1 MFRQTRENV
10 TVADP
15 DNAGYYIQ
23 SGQQRAR
30 GLEMDMVWEPSL
42 AFSLLANYAHTDTRD
57 DGTSP
62 GDRVARVPDNS
73 GRIAARYRILSGP
86 AQGLGVGAGVTAVSP
101 RELTLPNTI
110 ALPGYAVFDAQ
121 ASYDVGRF
129 TLGLSLVNLTGRKA
143 WDPSSYMGYPVVAP
157 NQPRSTYVTLKMDLK

>member
-1 MFRQTRENV
+1 M

-129 TLGLSLVNLTGRKA
+129 TMGLSLVNLTGRKA

-157 NQPRSTYVTLKMDLK
+157 NQPGSTYVTLKMDLK